1 MKTLLLTGI
10 TGYLGSRT
18 AARLLEEG
26 FNVIGLTPCRKD
38 SMPPRENLK
47 LYYLDETSLE
57 EVFSSNKPDGVIH
70 FATCYGRTGESPARV
85 AEVNLLFPLEILNL
99 AVKHKTGFFINTD
112 TILTPL
118 LNPYALTKAQ
128 FAQWLKLYEDKITA
142 VNMRLDHFYGP
153 FDKPVKFIAFILR
166 ELKNKVSVIPLTQ
179 GGQTRDFIYIDD
191 LISAYI
197 CVLNA
202 VIGGKLKPGK
212 IHNFEVAT
220 GSKHSIKELVTALK
234 ELTGNTVTKLDFGAV
249 PYRKNEALDY
259 QIDNSAL
266 LELGWKPSKTLLQ
279 GLKEIIK
286 QEGCVK

>member
-1 MKTLLLTGI
+1 MKNILLTGI
-10 TGYLGSRT
+10 TGYLGSRM
-18 AARLLEEG
+18 ADCLLKKG
-26 FNVIGLTPCRKD
+26 FSVIGLTPSRKD
-38 SMPPRENLK
+38 SMPPRQNLT

-57 EVFSSNKPDGVIH
+57 EVFFTNKIDGVIH
-70 FATCYGRTGESPARV
+70 FATCYGRTGEPPARV
-85 AEVNLLFPLEILNL
+85 AEINLLFPLKILNL
-99 AVKHKTGFFINTD
+99 AIKYKAEFFINTD

-128 FAQWLKLYEDKITA
+128 FLQWLKLFSGKITA

-153 FDKPVKFIAFILR
+153 FDKPIKFIAFILK
-166 ELKNKVSVIPLTQ
+166 ELKRQALSIPLTQ
-179 GGQTRDFIYIDD
+179 GEQTRDFIYIDD
-191 LISAYI
+191 VISAYL

-202 VIGGKLKPGK
+202 VMEKKFKPGK

-220 GSKHSIKELVTALK
+220 GSKHSIKELVTLLK

-249 PYRKNEALDY
+249 PYRNNEVLDY

-279 GLKEIIK
+279 GLKETIK
-286 QEGCVK
+286 QEDI